1 MVQEFRGK
9 CRKGLCR
16 ETAPIL
22 FGLSDQLL
30 RLRELN
36 WHIDAQSPRQGTN
49 PDWLCGEDEGLSRSR
64 EKKEQQQFVHR
75 LEKEI
80 AELEQKQK
88 EWTAELEKPE
98 TYQQPGRAMEINRE
112 LIYAQE
118 RLAEL
123 GPEWEAASLKLA
135 ETE

>member
-64 EKKEQQQFVHR
+64 EKKGHCHHVRDR
-75 LEKEI
+75 LGCG
-80 AELEQKQK
+80 
-88 EWTAELEKPE
+88 
-98 TYQQPGRAMEINRE
+98 GRHTVSNRFPP
-112 LIYAQE
+112 AAVG
-118 RLAEL
+118 LAI
-123 GPEWEAASLKLA
+123 
-135 ETE
+135 